1 MHAYKVTYCI
11 KNMKKSSV
19 LYGLLLD
26 ESVKFPSLSSAHKFA
41 LKLMN
46 NTKQKYE
53 LIGKPVIEK
62 ISL

>member
-1 MHAYKVTYCI
+1 MNVYKVSYSI
-11 KNMKKSSV
+11 KNKKKSSV

-26 ESVKFPSLSSAHKFA
+26 ESIKFPSLKSAHTFA

-46 NTKQKYE
+46 NSKQKYE

-62 ISL
+62 ITY